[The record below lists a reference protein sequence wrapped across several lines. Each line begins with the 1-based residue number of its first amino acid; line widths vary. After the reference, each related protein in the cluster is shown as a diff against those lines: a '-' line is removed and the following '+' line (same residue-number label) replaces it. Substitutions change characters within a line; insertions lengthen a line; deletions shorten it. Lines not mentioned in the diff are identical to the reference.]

1 MSVQRLGYGGVLGA
15 WLALVACGGLA
26 GCGGGD
32 TSTGGGSS
40 ATSAHDD
47 HGHDHGD
54 GHAHDDHGSGEKAHD
69 HAHDHAAHGPHGGHI
84 IELGEE
90 EYHAEWKHDDESGK
104 VTFYILDAEMKKE
117 VPITASEL
125 VIETKVGENGK
136 EYKLAAVNPSE
147 DFVPKASQF
156 ELEDK
161 GLIVVLQAAG
171 HEGTEATLKVQI
183 NDKPYSAKIEHWG
196 HDHKH

>member
-1 MSVQRLGYGGVLGA
+1 MDLRRLGFGVCGA
-15 WLALVACGGLA
+15 WLALVACGGLT

-32 TSTGGGSS
+32 APSKSGETS
-40 ATSAHDD
+40 HDD
-47 HGHDHGD
+47 HSHGNAH
-54 GHAHDDHGSGEKAHD
+54 GHDDHAEKGHD
-69 HAHDHAAHGPHGGHI
+69 HAHDHASQGPHGGHI
-84 IELGEE
+84 LELGEE

-104 VTFYILDAEMKKE
+104 VTIYILDAEMKKE

-125 VIETKVGENGK
+125 VIETKVGENSSS
-136 EYKLAAVNPSE
+136 YKLAAANPSE

-171 HEGTEATLKVQI
+171 HEGTTATLKVQI
-183 NDKPYSAKIEHWG
+183 NDKTYSANIEHAG
-196 HDHKH
+196 HDHGHKH